1 MAYGNANDIVVD
13 MAREVLPVVKR
24 TPVLAGINGTDPF
37 MIKRAYHSLI
47 QSAFAEGGRIREVDA
62 ASDYPFLKRQMGFA
76 PQSFHAVLQGD
87 PEWRH
92 YIM

>member
-1 MAYGNANDIVVD
+1 
-13 MAREVLPVVKR
+13 
-24 TPVLAGINGTDPF
+24 
-37 MIKRAYHSLI
+37 LI
-47 QSAFAEGGRIREVDA
+47 QSAFAQGGRLREVDA